1 MCCRRDCRQ
10 LLDSIL
16 GIKKRLGLE
25 LGYYRNVS
33 FSPIEGT
40 ELCDERRFRD
50 MYRYALFL
58 VAGVTPEAVAVAV
71 CEKVRFSPIV
81 KVVSVTSG
89 YV

>member
-1 MCCRRDCRQ
+1 LGWNLGTAELLVSHQ
-10 LLDSIL
+10 L
-16 GIKKRLGLE
+16 KE
-25 LGYYRNVS
+25 RNRC
-33 FSPIEGT
+33 E
-40 ELCDERRFRD
+40 ERRFRD
-50 MYRYALFL
+50 TYMYALFL